1 MRWGIIATLVL
12 SCGVGLAEDSVE
24 EVKSKFEEILNNAK
38 NKISVLEKFA
48 EEQKAKVAFLN
59 GSLAKLKKE
68 NAELKFCRIYPAKE
82 TITPEVFDTKGNPL
96 FTKQAEG
103 DWAGAVVPAKEKLT
117 WELEIPE
124 TSSYSLD
131 IFYATGGDRPC
142 KVQVED
148 HHFLW
153 AGTDTGGFSQKDFR
167 YKTFSSIELE
177 KGVRKLI
184 ITPDTSGPHYS
195 HFIIRE
201 DKL

>member
-68 NAELKFCRIYPAKE
+68 NAELKLCRIYLAKE
-82 TITPEVFDTKGNPL
+82 TITPEVFDTKDNPL
-96 FTKQAEG
+96 FTKQAAG

-167 YKTFSSIELE
+167 YKTFSSIKLE

-184 ITPDTSGPHYS
+184 ITPETSGPHYS
-195 HFIIRE
+195 HFIIRK
-201 DKL
+201 D